1 MKGQKKKKKWKKNEE
16 KGKKEKGGKGG
27 GKGKKKEEG
36 KKAKQTRNKKF
47 AAKVWVPLR
56 GAEEGR
62 LRTASR
68 HRRTALPSPAPPARP
83 RPAPHRRPH
92 RDLPAGGVGGG
103 ARPEPTESRGGFV
116 SCPTPLSI
124 LLHPPPLCA
133 LCVPTPLPCR
143 RRARRHHD
151 TVPVLRSAAHQTLTQ
166 CPDRVPSPVIYFAF
180 KSPAAVPVQY
190 QILFPAWP

>member
-1 MKGQKKKKKWKKNEE
+1 MGREKKRKR
-16 KGKKEKGGKGG
+16 GKKPNKHGIKSSLRKFGCRCEARRKGGCEPPPG
-27 GKGKKKEEG
+27 
-36 KKAKQTRNKKF
+36 T
-47 AAKVWVPLR
+47 AAP
-56 GAEEGR
+56 
-62 LRTASR
+62 
-68 HRRTALPSPAPPARP
+68 PSPPRRP
-83 RPAPHRRPH
+83 RPGPVRPRTAAPTATFQ
-92 RDLPAGGVGGG
+92 LGGLGGG
-103 ARPEPTESRGGFV
+103 ARPEPTESHGGFA

-143 RRARRHHD
+143 RRARRHRD

>member
-103 ARPEPTESRGGFV
+103 GTTRAHREPRGIREL
-116 SCPTPLSI
+116 PHTP
-124 LLHPPPLCA
+124 LHPPS
-133 LCVPTPLPCR
+133 PTPSVRFVSPPPS
-143 RRARRHHD
+143 RAGAERGDTATPSLSFAAPRTRH
-151 TVPVLRSAAHQTLTQ
+151 
-166 CPDRVPSPVIYFAF
+166 
-180 KSPAAVPVQY
+180 
-190 QILFPAWP
+190 

>member
-133 LCVPTPLPCR
+133 LCPHPPPVPAQSAETPRHRPCPSQ
-143 RRARRHHD
+143 RRA
-151 TVPVLRSAAHQTLTQ
+151 
-166 CPDRVPSPVIYFAF
+166 PDINSVSRPSPIP
-180 KSPAAVPVQY
+180 SN
-190 QILFPAWP
+190 LFRI